1 MEQLTNHTYSRHE
14 HLSER
19 ATSNAFPIEYCR
31 DLSYKALFSRVV
43 TYLGEYRLEVKKQPY
58 TLLFSREQ
66 DGLHIRD
73 IDEGDAMIEI
83 AKRAIIP
90 GQPKYY
96 RRIAEYAAL
105 EKEEE
110 LVAMAEDG
118 DIIIQ
123 ASPPQNNISDEE
135 SYGFFFVGS
144 VEIIHAEKKLIH
156 KNALRIT
163 NPTLNQLNT
172 ALSRITG
179 QNISFTTQE
188 QFIATPFFLGKNT
201 TEDTIQDILSE
212 ECGFNGS
219 YADNALFICIIKDM
233 APHIQHFISMVL
245 DRKPD
250 TEVYAMLGRLE
261 NCAIFLKEMYTTK
274 PHTANISDFGTEHN
288 NTIADSPELRTN
300 LEFSVQ
306 QRHIKAPL
314 KAL

>member
-1 MEQLTNHTYSRHE
+1 MKQRINHISSHHE
-14 HLSER
+14 ILSAR
-19 ATSNAFPIEYCR
+19 ATYNAFPIKHCR
-31 DLSYKALFSRVV
+31 TLSYQALFSRVV
-43 TYLGEYRLEVKKQPY
+43 TYLGEYQLEVKKQPY

-90 GQPKYY
+90 GQPKYS
-96 RRIAEYAAL
+96 RRLAEYAAL

-118 DIIIQ
+118 DMIIQ
-123 ASPPQNNISDEE
+123 ASPPQNTISGEN

-144 VEIIHAEKKLIH
+144 VEIIHEEKKLIH

-163 NPTLNQLNT
+163 HPTLNQFNT

-188 QFIATPFFLGKNT
+188 QFIATPFFLGKNI

-212 ECGFNGS
+212 ECSFNVN
-219 YADNALFICIIKDM
+219 YADTELFIHIMKDM
-233 APHIQHFISMVL
+233 TPHILHFISMVL
-245 DRKPD
+245 GGKPD
-250 TEVYAMLGRLE
+250 IEVYAMLRYLE
-261 NCAIFLKEMYTTK
+261 NYALSLKEIYTMAAT
-274 PHTANISDFGTEHN
+274 
-288 NTIADSPELRTN
+288 
-300 LEFSVQ
+300 
-306 QRHIKAPL
+306 
-314 KAL
+314 